1 MYDESASHLASPERV
16 VSASGFVHPVYFDDL
31 DDKAVCPTD
40 TETKEY
46 KYNV

>member
-1 MYDESASHLASPERV
+1 
-16 VSASGFVHPVYFDDL
+16 VHPVYFDDL

-46 KYNV
+46 KYNVWDPASTENRW